1 MKLLNKSIHFNLNGI
16 DKRLPIRHDLDPESK
31 QKRKTMYTQERDI
44 LMKLAEDRGEGKR
57 ISEYC
62 QAVVEEKD
70 EKISFSWNFTADIDY
85 DEFPKEIS
93 NCLMLA

>member
-1 MKLLNKSIHFNLNGI
+1 
-16 DKRLPIRHDLDPESK
+16 
-31 QKRKTMYTQERDI
+31 
-44 LMKLAEDRGEGKR
+44 MKLAEDRGEGKR

-85 DEFPKEIS
+85 DDFPKEIS